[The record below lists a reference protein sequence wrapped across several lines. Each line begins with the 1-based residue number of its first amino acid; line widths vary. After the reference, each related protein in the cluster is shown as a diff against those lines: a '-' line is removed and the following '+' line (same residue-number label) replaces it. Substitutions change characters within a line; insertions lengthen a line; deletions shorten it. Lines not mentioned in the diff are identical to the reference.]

1 MDKEEMN
8 KLVIRE
14 MSINDWLNGNAD
26 AQDGDIFV
34 GLENWD
40 MIKKIIEV
48 NNIEELWQN
57 LNNYQNTFKF
67 RNFYFANNLS
77 YGCFVYIVKNNKAKQ
92 FEHLTLDTMGFHK
105 FEEFIKKIIEIDK
118 KTKTFEEF
126 YNAYFGVENG

>member
-1 MDKEEMN
+1 MDKKEMN
-8 KLVIRE
+8 KLVIKE
-14 MSINDWLNGNAD
+14 MSINNWLNGNAD
-26 AQDGDIFV
+26 AQDGDLFV

-67 RNFYFANNLS
+67 MNFYFANHLS

-92 FEHLTLDTMGFHK
+92 FEHLTLDTMGFNK
-105 FEEFIKKIIEIDK
+105 FKEFIKKIIEIDK

-126 YNAYFGVENG
+126 YNAYFGVENE